1 MSGVAFQETKS
12 RHGVLFPDAQ
22 KELEDGSPNSMSGKE
37 QSPSQKPHNIQHSE
51 APPSEIF
58 LSRLSSVSND
68 SRDSIKRGS
77 KQLPPRDTR
86 STTLHAS
93 KHKEKPRT
101 LLSSLQ
107 DSSSKELFAAAASP
121 TDSNKLVT
129 QVLMQM
135 KEFSQRSS
143 DGKVQ
148 AAGRRYHSSG
158 DETEG
163 RTQGHRNQLSGDESL
178 EHQHNMKEAGAR
190 HGGKDKVN
198 ERIHQSSRAKEA
210 RLGHLE
216 LPPNKGCKHQSSVR
230 EEGNRFYATSGDKKQ
245 FQRQHYSSAAD
256 DGDGREEEHRDKNSS
271 LKEFHYKYPSS
282 GDDKHGD
289 CHRYMIP
296 SLNKRELVGDGD
308 YAIENQDP
316 RYRSGN
322 AEENKGHQVQ
332 SESGDEKK
340 GGRYMH
346 ASVGVKGRRSPFLG
360 KNNGHRYRSSG
371 DEEWEGGQRLHD
383 LSDHD
388 KWKDHKLQLP
398 VNEFAADGEEQRQ
411 GHKSPDNHQQEAGHR
426 FLASRNGRVEGNTI
440 SLHAKE
446 VHEYW
451 SDSSSDERE
460 VELLGRRHE
469 SSSDE
474 RNLQSRNQLLSAPK
488 GHRHDKSSCDKGEGQ
503 RFCLSHDGR
512 EDAYRHQSSSEKE
525 LDVKQAQSIQ
535 LPHSHQEKDR
545 CRYLAAGDGRKLSP
559 SGDYSSQ
566 QEGHR
571 HQSSCDEG
579 GSQGSQ
585 LESRLDRRNKL
596 GHRTHLPA
604 MEFIADAE
612 QQGTISYQSPRY
624 HQEDTL
630 RYIAPGDER
639 EGQRM
644 NLHGKHNHW
653 TSDDEK
659 LGHRSQS
666 SADVRKG
673 PGANTSPAQEEGHRY
688 RSSGDERKV
697 RERRQLS
704 HVNRREGTQQHFSD
718 GGEHRQSYLSHWDHQ
733 EKGGKGHRSNSYA
746 KGLHRSVSSGDSQGR
761 HQFQERCRDQSLVA
775 ETWTCKSSGTDDV
788 EENQRMKSSRTLR
801 EAQRFTTCSSDEG
814 GRPHSHH
821 SSSRHRQ
828 QSASVKDSA
837 QTHQSSAD
845 DRREGHRSPSS
856 LDLNEFEH
864 HHSSGDIMRHHK
876 SDSSYDQNEAA
887 SKHCFLREPGK
898 NNKHLAQAVDQE
910 AEAHRH
916 HHHHH
921 QFTYSDEEEECQR
934 HDSIDDS
941 RIGHRDHSGAAKDAR
956 QRYQSSGD
964 EKGGG
969 AHCSHSSADEMNSQR
984 CKSYGGHREV
994 WYGDSD
1000 EGHRHQS
1007 SLGLKESGHT
1017 LLPSSGDA
1025 MQGHHQSKVRLKEGH
1040 RHLHQNVLAS
1050 PKHREEELSPTS
1062 DVNSAP
1068 SKKAFAREGKWLQQ
1082 LAISTSQTEP
1092 TSSTSNQSKSDHHM
1106 KEVGQIGY
1114 KQLKQ
1119 VSARPQQSSLLKEN
1133 YAMVKPR
1140 LRPRSQSRSMF
1151 PSASQHKRDL
1161 YRIESQQPQHVTS
1174 KSSHQEGDQPWHKQ
1188 LMSSKHLQMEA
1199 MPLVLKKP
1207 QVEHPPTEGLLGEG
1221 MISDQRLH
1229 QLRIKNGLQE
1239 HKSLRQVLEAMHLKG
1254 LLKQPRGNKQV
1265 IMLNPK
1271 FPAGLG
1277 SSVQEAQSSP
1287 SREAKIMPSSAVS
1300 NLARSGSMD
1309 QEYQDIMEF
1318 QDMLKEETKAH
1329 EEATAQE
1336 LNQGTEAPIVV
1347 MKPCSHQ
1354 IPSPAA
1360 APTPSPALQQI
1371 LELESKASPVY
1382 NGLAK
1387 SPTTVTAPT
1396 GNDRE
1401 NQNESSCT
1409 RYYASV
1415 SFQTLRIHWND
1426 TNFLFPVCGT
1436 KLACE
1441 EESAL

>member
-1 MSGVAFQETKS
+1 
-12 RHGVLFPDAQ
+12 
-22 KELEDGSPNSMSGKE
+22 
-37 QSPSQKPHNIQHSE
+37 
-51 APPSEIF
+51 
-58 LSRLSSVSND
+58 
-68 SRDSIKRGS
+68 
-77 KQLPPRDTR
+77 
-86 STTLHAS
+86 
-93 KHKEKPRT
+93 
-101 LLSSLQ
+101 
-107 DSSSKELFAAAASP
+107 
-121 TDSNKLVT
+121 
-129 QVLMQM
+129 
-135 KEFSQRSS
+135 
-143 DGKVQ
+143 
-148 AAGRRYHSSG
+148 
-158 DETEG
+158 
-163 RTQGHRNQLSGDESL
+163 
-178 EHQHNMKEAGAR
+178 
-190 HGGKDKVN
+190 
-198 ERIHQSSRAKEA
+198 
-210 RLGHLE
+210 
-216 LPPNKGCKHQSSVR
+216 
-230 EEGNRFYATSGDKKQ
+230 
-245 FQRQHYSSAAD
+245 
-256 DGDGREEEHRDKNSS
+256 
-271 LKEFHYKYPSS
+271 
-282 GDDKHGD
+282 
-289 CHRYMIP
+289 
-296 SLNKRELVGDGD
+296 
-308 YAIENQDP
+308 
-316 RYRSGN
+316 
-322 AEENKGHQVQ
+322 
-332 SESGDEKK
+332 
-340 GGRYMH
+340 
-346 ASVGVKGRRSPFLG
+346 
-360 KNNGHRYRSSG
+360 
-371 DEEWEGGQRLHD
+371 
-383 LSDHD
+383 
-388 KWKDHKLQLP
+388 
-398 VNEFAADGEEQRQ
+398 
-411 GHKSPDNHQQEAGHR
+411 
-426 FLASRNGRVEGNTI
+426 
-440 SLHAKE
+440 
-446 VHEYW
+446 
-451 SDSSSDERE
+451 
-460 VELLGRRHE
+460 
-469 SSSDE
+469 
-474 RNLQSRNQLLSAPK
+474 
-488 GHRHDKSSCDKGEGQ
+488 
-503 RFCLSHDGR
+503 
-512 EDAYRHQSSSEKE
+512 
-525 LDVKQAQSIQ
+525 
-535 LPHSHQEKDR
+535 
-545 CRYLAAGDGRKLSP
+545 
-559 SGDYSSQ
+559 
-566 QEGHR
+566 
-571 HQSSCDEG
+571 
-579 GSQGSQ
+579 
-585 LESRLDRRNKL
+585 
-596 GHRTHLPA
+596 
-604 MEFIADAE
+604 
-612 QQGTISYQSPRY
+612 
-624 HQEDTL
+624 
-630 RYIAPGDER
+630 
-639 EGQRM
+639 
-644 NLHGKHNHW
+644 
-653 TSDDEK
+653 
-659 LGHRSQS
+659 
-666 SADVRKG
+666 
-673 PGANTSPAQEEGHRY
+673 
-688 RSSGDERKV
+688 
-697 RERRQLS
+697 
-704 HVNRREGTQQHFSD
+704 
-718 GGEHRQSYLSHWDHQ
+718 
-733 EKGGKGHRSNSYA
+733 
-746 KGLHRSVSSGDSQGR
+746 
-761 HQFQERCRDQSLVA
+761 
-775 ETWTCKSSGTDDV
+775 
-788 EENQRMKSSRTLR
+788 MKSSRTLR

-910 AEAHRH
+910 AKAHRH

-1000 EGHRHQS
+1000 EGYRHQS

-1025 MQGHHQSKVRLKEGH
+1025 MQGHHQSKVRFKEGH

-1050 PKHREEELSPTS
+1050 PKHREEQLSPTS

-1068 SKKAFAREGKWLQQ
+1068 SKKAFAREEKWLQQ
-1082 LAISTSQTEP
+1082 LAISTSQAEP

-1106 KEVGQIGY
+1106 KEVGQIGF

-1151 PSASQHKRDL
+1151 PSASSQHKRDL

-1174 KSSHQEGDQPWHKQ
+1174 KSSHQEGDRPWHKQ

-1199 MPLVLKKP
+1199 MPLLLKKP

-1300 NLARSGSMD
+1300 SLARSGSMD

-1336 LNQGTEAPIVV
+1336 LNQGTEAPIVL

-1426 TNFLFPVCGT
+1426 TSLLFPICGT